1 VSSWIN
7 LGCGPFPAPA
17 PWVNVD
23 ELPLDGVDVM
33 ASICDLPFDDGS
45 AERIYA
51 GHVFEH
57 LTYLDQLP
65 IALEEM
71 KRILAPGGTMMVVG
85 PDLRRALDGWPHEVD
100 GMWPT
105 DPHGEHPQAHSWPPT
120 NDMQRDALVHAG
132 FEAVELPIAEVR
144 EPWPV
149 VSHIGWQFAFECT
162 L

>member
-1 VSSWIN
+1 MKLN
-7 LGCGPFPAPA
+7 LGSGPFPAGDG
-17 PWVNVD
+17 WTNVD
-23 ELPLDGVDVM
+23 AHELEGVDLVANILDLPLE
-33 ASICDLPFDDGS
+33 DGS
-45 AERIYA
+45 VELIYA

-85 PDLRRALDGWPHEVD
+85 PDLDRARAGWPHEVD

-105 DPHGEHPQAHSWPPT
+105 DPDGLEPMLHSWPPT
-120 NDMQRDALVHAG
+120 APMMRDALVHAG
-132 FEAVELPIAEVR
+132 WNAAEIPIADV
-144 EPWPV
+144 PKLWPV
-149 VSHIGWQFAFECT
+149 VSYIGWQFAFDCN